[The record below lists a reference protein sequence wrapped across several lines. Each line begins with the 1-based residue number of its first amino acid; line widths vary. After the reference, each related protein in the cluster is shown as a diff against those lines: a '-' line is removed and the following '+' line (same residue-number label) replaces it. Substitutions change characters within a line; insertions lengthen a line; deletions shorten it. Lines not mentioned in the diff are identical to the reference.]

1 MNTFQSFC
9 TKINYHFKD
18 EELLHE
24 AMTHPSLTQETK
36 AIHNYQRLE
45 FLGDKVLSL
54 IITEFLMKKFRYEM
68 EGALSRRQA
77 ALVSGETL
85 AEIAINIGINHV
97 LLISEGEEKLGGR
110 NNKRNLENALEAL
123 IGAIYFD
130 SDYETAKKFVMHFWH
145 DFFERDITPPKDPIS
160 KLQEIVQSQTKL
172 LPEYIVEQ
180 IGGCDHAP
188 EFKATVKIPNQNLGF
203 SGEGKSKKEAQKIAA
218 KLALEY
224 FEKHPLK

>member
-1 MNTFQSFC
+1 MSNFQNFC
-9 TKINYHFKD
+9 TKINHHFKN
-18 EELLHE
+18 EELLRE
-24 AMTHPSLTQETK
+24 AMTHPSLTQESK
-36 AIHNYQRLE
+36 AHHNYQRLE

-54 IITEFLMKKFRYEM
+54 IISEFLMNKFPHEM

-85 AEIAINIGINHV
+85 AEIALDIGVNEV

-110 NNKRNLENALEAL
+110 SNKRNLENALEAL
-123 IGAIYFD
+123 IGAIYLD
-130 SDYETAKKFVMHFWH
+130 SNYEMTKKFIMNFWH
-145 DFFERDITPPKDPIS
+145 DFLERDINPPKDPVS

-188 EFKATVKIPNQNLGF
+188 EFKATVKIPDQNLGF
-203 SGEGKSKKEAQKIAA
+203 SGEGKSKKEAQKQAA